1 MAQRTREIGI
11 RKALGATSGDTLWLI
26 VREGL
31 ILTAAGLL
39 VGVVLSAGVARLL
52 SGLLYE
58 VSALDPLAFLVAP
71 AVLAATSLLA
81 TYLPARRAATVA
93 PITAL
98 RQE

>member
-1 MAQRTREIGI
+1 M
-11 RKALGATSGDTLWLI
+11 
-26 VREGL
+26 REGL

-52 SGLLYE
+52 SGMLYE
-58 VSALDPLAFLVAP
+58 VSALDPLAFLVAA